1 MPNKRRLWIQQ
12 NAQSERE
19 KFGQKRV
26 NVNRWRWHWYKC
38 QNANTKTR
46 SDPTKLWWKYFRS
59 ESRIYIVGR
68 PEPCWRFFRLL
79 FFYRFYYHSFARS
92 LFAYFSSFRL
102 FAIGLASIF
111 PLSENSIHMME
122 FLTNNENNNSE
133 FWIFNRK
140 VVFTQHYHLHLM
152 NILHSNCWWL
162 ILDIIDT
169 RLMSN
174 EKWVIC
180 INFLIKLM
188 SLSLYN

>member
-1 MPNKRRLWIQQ
+1 MPIRKQGVIPLNYDENIFEVRVAYILLAGQ
-12 NAQSERE
+12 NLA
-19 KFGQKRV
+19 
-26 NVNRWRWHWYKC
+26 
-38 QNANTKTR
+38 
-46 SDPTKLWWKYFRS
+46 DD
-59 ESRIYIVGR
+59 
-68 PEPCWRFFRLL
+68 FFVCSMLL